1 MSINALRVT
10 PDVLRDVVAV
20 CRAAHPR
27 EACGFIL
34 GDAKTM
40 IGARIIAVEN
50 LHQTPEINYT
60 MGSAEILA
68 AYKEADDT
76 GQEIVAVYHSH
87 TASPPI
93 LSSGAPDK
101 DVENALDTTLAYLV
115 VSTRD
120 IQRPTALAW
129 RIATPFIGMRV
140 AEEIPLR
147 PTAVGDPLGF
157 TAPVL
162 PWSLSPGNVVEIT
175 YRRARGEGQIV
186 FIATVTDGDAETVM
200 LKPRLKSGVNSLP
213 LSRIVAV
220 QVITESELAKE
231 VRREVIACLRHAA
244 AAVSSGDCNLVEQLI
259 AVPAAAFPPGIQTS
273 IR

>member
-1 MSINALRVT
+1 MNINALRVT
-10 PDVLRDVVAV
+10 HDVLRDVVAV
-20 CRAAHPR
+20 CKAESPK
-27 EACGFIL
+27 EACGFIVA
-34 GDAKTM
+34 DPKVM
-40 IGARIIAVEN
+40 IGSRVIVVPN
-50 LHQTPEINYT
+50 VHQTPETNYDMRST
-60 MGSAEILA
+60 DILA
-68 AYKEADDT
+68 AYKDADDA
-76 GQEIVAVYHSH
+76 GQEIIAVFHSH

-101 DVENALDTTLAYLV
+101 DVENAHDTTLAYLV

-147 PTAVGDPLGF
+147 PTAIGDPLGY

-162 PWSLSPGNVVEIT
+162 PWSLTPGNIVEIT
-175 YRRARGEGQIV
+175 YNRARGEGQIV
-186 FIATVTDGDAETVM
+186 FTATVTDGDAEMVR
-200 LKPRLKSGVNSLP
+200 LNPRVKSGVNSLP

-220 QVITESELAKE
+220 QVIKESELAKD

-244 AAVSSGDCNLVEQLI
+244 AAVSRGDCNLVEQLI
-259 AVPAAAFPPGIQTS
+259 AIPAAAFPPDIETS